1 MVVSSHRGGGLLYC
15 QFSGGGG
22 GGYFWGKA
30 AIQHRYKKT
39 TTRTELTIWNTCK
52 QRTICTFSLTILSRP
67 LCITY
72 TAVVRGLRDLTTSTF
87 PAVLTRFHHARVKF
101 CRCKQRKWEMF
112 TVLCGCSGSFVYAQ
126 YNLAPHNVWL
136 RGWKVNLLV
145 PLELLF
151 GVFLC
156 KTYLKH

>member
-1 MVVSSHRGGGLLYC
+1 MVVSSHRGGGGLLYC
-15 QFSGGGG
+15 QFSGGG

-87 PAVLTRFHHARVKF
+87 PAVLTRFHHTRVKF